1 MLLKSA
7 NPADLK
13 IHKIKTKMETIQLL
27 LSAKNDILVWK
38 IMKEN
43 TNFAC

>member
-1 MLLKSA
+1 MRLQICKSCWSK
-7 NPADLK
+7 DTQ
-13 IHKIKTKMETIQLL
+13 IKNKMETIQLL
-27 LSAKNDILVWK
+27 LSAKNDVLVWK